1 MDFNMNWYQQLKD
14 SAKGLKAEII
24 PIYYALLDKRTPLI
38 AKIFAGI
45 TVAYLISP
53 IDLIPDFIPV
63 LGILDDLIIIPI
75 LIKITIGFI
84 PKNLIEEIKNNKDLK
99 IKLGKSWW
107 FALPIILLYSYLLYL
122 LISYFI

>member
-14 SAKGLKAEII
+14 SAKRIKAEII